1 MSIKFKTVITTA
13 GAAKLAAATTTSGQ
27 KVSITHMAVGDG
39 NGNLPE
45 PSASQTA
52 LNHEVW
58 RGTLNKITQNSKA
71 PNQVI
76 AELVIPPEVGG
87 FWMRELGLYDSTG
100 TLIAV
105 ASMAESYK
113 PLLTEGSGRA
123 MTCRMIII
131 ISDINAVSLS
141 VDSTTIM
148 ATQDYVDDKLAEH
161 EQSRRHPDASLTQK
175 GFTQLSSATD
185 SNSESVA
192 ATPKAIKTLNDT
204 KAPLK
209 SPALTGTPTA
219 PTAAQGTNNTQI
231 ATTAYVRAAISALV
245 GSSPEALD
253 TLNELAAA
261 LGNDPNFATTM
272 TNALAG
278 KQPLDATLTALAGLA
293 TGANKLPYFTGTDTV
308 SQTDLTSV
316 GRDILAKTSVL
327 AVIQYLGLR
336 ELGTSGEKIPLL
348 STANTWSAR
357 QTFNGGIT
365 GALTGNADTA
375 TKLKTARKINN
386 VSFDGSSDI
395 TLTASDVEA
404 LSLEDA
410 RKIIQPL
417 PDVWIPFN
425 DSLDM
430 ITGFAPGYKSITVG
444 DDIITLPSEKVV
456 SFTRASTA
464 TYIDKSGCFA
474 EAAINEPRFE
484 KDGLLIEGQRTNTF
498 SYTNTPASWN
508 YDTANLTITTGVDE
522 YGFSYGLF
530 GVKETSTTER
540 ATLISTG
547 YTRVISVSA
556 NESVTLSCRVKKASG
571 DGIITLR
578 PRISYV
584 NDDGSSNTLTAGAYI
599 DCETGDMLSY
609 SGDEAVT
616 YNIFRESNGWIRVE
630 FTYKSPEAKN
640 MYGRFEFGA
649 HQRSIKSGD
658 ELMLTTPQF
667 EKGLNASSFIITTD
681 VGATRASDQVIIPIP
696 FNWATPPISV
706 LMEVNVNW
714 DSEMPNLEGSARL
727 LNISIT
733 GATTEVSDESYMY
746 FGFTTRGQ
754 RLIITNG
761 KGTKT
766 EYKAYG
772 NREKRKFVAGFKF
785 TEDKQLQVVV
795 DGVLGSTSPS
805 LHTLQRYTAGN
816 INIGGQSSSGNR
828 HLFGHV
834 KNLRIWH
841 KALTDQQMA
850 EVI

>member
-1 MSIKFKTVITTA
+1 
-13 GAAKLAAATTTSGQ
+13 
-27 KVSITHMAVGDG
+27 
-39 NGNLPE
+39 
-45 PSASQTA
+45 
-52 LNHEVW
+52 
-58 RGTLNKITQNSKA
+58 
-71 PNQVI
+71 
-76 AELVIPPEVGG
+76 
-87 FWMRELGLYDSTG
+87 
-100 TLIAV
+100 
-105 ASMAESYK
+105 
-113 PLLTEGSGRA
+113 
-123 MTCRMIII
+123 
-131 ISDINAVSLS
+131 
-141 VDSTTIM
+141 
-148 ATQDYVDDKLAEH
+148 
-161 EQSRRHPDASLTQK
+161 
-175 GFTQLSSATD
+175 
-185 SNSESVA
+185 
-192 ATPKAIKTLNDT
+192 
-204 KAPLK
+204 
-209 SPALTGTPTA
+209 
-219 PTAAQGTNNTQI
+219 
-231 ATTAYVRAAISALV
+231 
-245 GSSPEALD
+245 
-253 TLNELAAA
+253 
-261 LGNDPNFATTM
+261 
-272 TNALAG
+272 
-278 KQPLDATLTALAGLA
+278 
-293 TGANKLPYFTGTDTV
+293 
-308 SQTDLTSV
+308 
-316 GRDILAKTSVL
+316 
-327 AVIQYLGLR
+327 
-336 ELGTSGEKIPLL
+336 
-348 STANTWSAR
+348 
-357 QTFNGGIT
+357 
-365 GALTGNADTA
+365 
-375 TKLKTARKINN
+375 
-386 VSFDGSSDI
+386 
-395 TLTASDVEA
+395 
-404 LSLEDA
+404 
-410 RKIIQPL
+410 
-417 PDVWIPFN
+417 N

-444 DDIITLPSEKVV
+444 DDVITLPSEKVV

-556 NESVTLSCRVKKASG
+556 NESVTLSCRVKKVSG

-609 SGDEAVT
+609 SGDEAAT

-834 KNLRIWH
+834 RNLRIWH

>member
-1 MSIKFKTVITTA
+1 MAAVKISGVLKDGAGKPIQNCTIQLKAKRNSTTVLVNTVASENPDEAGRYSMDVEYGQYSVILLVEGFPPSHAGTITVYEDSKPGTLNDFLGA
-13 GAAKLAAATTTSGQ
+13 MTEDDVMPEALRRFEEMVEEAARNAEAASQSAAAAKKSETAAASSKNAAKTSETNAANSAQ
-27 KVSITHMAVGDG
+27 AAA
-39 NGNLPE
+39 
-45 PSASQTA
+45 ASQTA
-52 LNHEVW
+52 SAN
-58 RGTLNKITQNSKA
+58 
-71 PNQVI
+71 
-76 AELVIPPEVGG
+76 
-87 FWMRELGLYDSTG
+87 
-100 TLIAV
+100 
-105 ASMAESYK
+105 
-113 PLLTEGSGRA
+113 
-123 MTCRMIII
+123 
-131 ISDINAVSLS
+131 
-141 VDSTTIM
+141 
-148 ATQDYVDDKLAEH
+148 
-161 EQSRRHPDASLTQK
+161 
-175 GFTQLSSATD
+175 SATAAKK
-185 SNSESVA
+185 SETNAKNSE
-192 ATPKAIKTLNDT
+192 
-204 KAPLK
+204 
-209 SPALTGTPTA
+209 TA
-219 PTAAQGTNNTQI
+219 
-231 ATTAYVRAAISALV
+231 
-245 GSSPEALD
+245 
-253 TLNELAAA
+253 
-261 LGNDPNFATTM
+261 
-272 TNALAG
+272 
-278 KQPLDATLTALAGLA
+278 
-293 TGANKLPYFTGTDTV
+293 
-308 SQTDLTSV
+308 
-316 GRDILAKTSVL
+316 AKTSETN
-327 AVIQYLGLR
+327 AKSSQTAAK
-336 ELGTSGEKIPLL
+336 TSETNAKA
-348 STANTWSAR
+348 SETAAKSSQDAAAESESAAAGSATSAAGSATAAANSQKAAKTSETNAKSS
-357 QTFNGGIT
+357 QTAAKT
-365 GALTGNADTA
+365 SETA
-375 TKLKTARKINN
+375 AKSSQAAAAE
-386 VSFDGSSDI
+386 SESAAAGSASAAAASA
-395 TLTASDVEA
+395 TASANSQKAAKTSETNA
-404 LSLEDA
+404 KASETAAANSAKASAASQTAAKASEDA
-410 RKIIQPL
+410 AREYASQAAEPYKYVLQPL
-417 PDVWIPFN
+417 PEVWIPFN

-444 DDIITLPSEKVV
+444 DDVIALPSEKVV

-474 EAAINEPRFE
+474 ESAINEPRFE

-498 SYTNTPASWN
+498 SYTNTPVSWN

-556 NESVTLSCRVKKASG
+556 NESVTLSCRVKKVSG

-609 SGDEAVT
+609 SGGEAAT

-658 ELMLTTPQF
+658 KLMLTTPQF
-667 EKGLNASSFIITTD
+667 EKGLNASSFIITTE

-696 FNWATPPISV
+696 FNWATPPVSV

-746 FGFTTRGQ
+746 FGFTTRGK

-772 NREKRKFVAGFKF
+772 NREKRKFVTGFKF

-795 DGVLGSTSPS
+795 DGILGGSSPS

-841 KALTDQQMA
+841 KELTEAQMG
-850 EVI
+850 ESI

>member
-1 MSIKFKTVITTA
+1 AEAASQSA
-13 GAAKLAAATTTSGQ
+13 AAAKKSETAAASSKNAAKTSETNAANSAQ
-27 KVSITHMAVGDG
+27 AAA
-39 NGNLPE
+39 
-45 PSASQTA
+45 ASQTA
-52 LNHEVW
+52 SAN
-58 RGTLNKITQNSKA
+58 
-71 PNQVI
+71 
-76 AELVIPPEVGG
+76 
-87 FWMRELGLYDSTG
+87 
-100 TLIAV
+100 
-105 ASMAESYK
+105 
-113 PLLTEGSGRA
+113 
-123 MTCRMIII
+123 
-131 ISDINAVSLS
+131 
-141 VDSTTIM
+141 
-148 ATQDYVDDKLAEH
+148 
-161 EQSRRHPDASLTQK
+161 
-175 GFTQLSSATD
+175 SATAAKK
-185 SNSESVA
+185 SETNAKNSE
-192 ATPKAIKTLNDT
+192 
-204 KAPLK
+204 
-209 SPALTGTPTA
+209 TA
-219 PTAAQGTNNTQI
+219 
-231 ATTAYVRAAISALV
+231 
-245 GSSPEALD
+245 
-253 TLNELAAA
+253 
-261 LGNDPNFATTM
+261 
-272 TNALAG
+272 
-278 KQPLDATLTALAGLA
+278 
-293 TGANKLPYFTGTDTV
+293 
-308 SQTDLTSV
+308 
-316 GRDILAKTSVL
+316 AKTSETN
-327 AVIQYLGLR
+327 AKSSQTAAK
-336 ELGTSGEKIPLL
+336 TSETNAKA
-348 STANTWSAR
+348 SETAAKSSQDAAAESESAAAGSATSAAATAAKKSETNAKNSETAAKTSETNAKSS
-357 QTFNGGIT
+357 QTAAKT
-365 GALTGNADTA
+365 SETNAKASETA
-375 TKLKTARKINN
+375 AKSSQDAAAESESAAAGSATSAAGSATAAANSQKAAKTSETNAKSSQTAAKTSETNAKA
-386 VSFDGSSDI
+386 SETAAKSSQAAAAESESAAAGSASAAAASA
-395 TLTASDVEA
+395 TASANSQKAAKTSETNA
-404 LSLEDA
+404 KASETAAANSAKASAASQTAAKASEDA
-410 RKIIQPL
+410 AREYASQAAEPYKYVLQPL
-417 PDVWIPFN
+417 PEVWIPFN

-444 DDIITLPSEKVV
+444 DDVIALPSEKVV

-474 EAAINEPRFE
+474 ESAINEPRFE

-498 SYTNTPASWN
+498 SYTNTPVSWN

-556 NESVTLSCRVKKASG
+556 NESVTLSCRVKKVSG

-609 SGDEAVT
+609 SGGEAAT

-658 ELMLTTPQF
+658 KLMLTTPQF
-667 EKGLNASSFIITTD
+667 EKGLNASSFIITTE

-696 FNWATPPISV
+696 FNWATPPVSV

-746 FGFTTRGQ
+746 FGFTTRGK

-772 NREKRKFVAGFKF
+772 NREKRKFVTGFKF

-795 DGVLGSTSPS
+795 DGILGGSSPS

-841 KALTDQQMA
+841 KELTEAQMG
-850 EVI
+850 ESI

>member
-1 MSIKFKTVITTA
+1 MSIRFKTVITTA

-27 KVSITHMAVGDG
+27 KVNLTHMAVGDG
-39 NGNLPE
+39 DGILTE
-45 PSASQTA
+45 PSASQTT
-52 LNHEVW
+52 LIHEVW
-58 RGTLNKITQNSKA
+58 RGALNKITQNSKA

-113 PLLTEGSGRA
+113 PLLSEGSGRA

-131 ISDINAVSLS
+131 ISDVNSVSLS

-185 SNSESVA
+185 SDSESVA

-293 TGANKLPYFTGTDTV
+293 TAANKLPYFTGKDTV
-308 SQTDLTSV
+308 ALADLTSV
-316 GRDILAKTSVL
+316 GRNILAKTSVL

-348 STANTWSAR
+348 STANTWSER

-365 GALTGNADTA
+365 GSLTGNADTA

-404 LSLEDA
+404 LPLEDA

-444 DDIITLPSEKVV
+444 DDVITLPSEKVV

-484 KDGLLIEGQRTNTF
+484 KDGLLIEGQRANTF

-556 NESVTLSCRVKKASG
+556 NESVTLSCRVKKVSG

-609 SGDEAVT
+609 SGDEAAT